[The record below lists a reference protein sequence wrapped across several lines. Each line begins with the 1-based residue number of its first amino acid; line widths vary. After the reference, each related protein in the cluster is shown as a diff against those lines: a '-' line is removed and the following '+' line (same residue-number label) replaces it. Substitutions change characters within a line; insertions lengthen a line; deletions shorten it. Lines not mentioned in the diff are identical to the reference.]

1 MKTFKFETEQMNGR
15 WVIVCTSHE
24 HFPMIEKLK
33 TGEYKVKGAD
43 GKPRIEKEYKAA
55 MKFAKETFKRMAK
68 INAKFDKLEKFTN
81 SKKDK

>member
-1 MKTFKFETEQMNGR
+1 MKAFTFDTEQINGK

-55 MKFAKETFKRMAK
+55 MKFVKETVKRML
-68 INAKFDKLEKFTN
+68 KFN
-81 SKKDK
+81 KKWEEV